1 MKPIIPPGSWP
12 KQMAPMAPNCLFHRG
27 KAPFS
32 LKWSLSGG
40 IAPDLNQYIYTHTL
54 HLAGGELCYVDFPTY
69 PLCFWDL
76 VGLGRPC
83 ELTIHHEEDRH
94 MFPVDTPLWII
105 TDVRHLCLSENKVLQ
120 KCLLIKP
127 CYFPIWWIYPQF
139 LDNSKYHIVGEYLNT
154 PSYPIISRQDKL
166 PPSGA
171 SPQRH
176 MQIKGAMSRMRRGS
190 RGWAS
195 QVEPVGSGLDRQI
208 IFPWEFPRDKK
219 TSTKRESSPHR
230 HQWALSQQ
238 ARSDPGLFN
247 QAAL

>member
-1 MKPIIPPGSWP
+1 MKPWNHETHHSPRELTKTNGTNGTQLLVSSGQSSIFTKMVTFWGYCP
-12 KQMAPMAPNCLFHRG
+12 
-27 KAPFS
+27 
-32 LKWSLSGG
+32 WSKS
-40 IAPDLNQYIYTHTL
+40 IYIYTHTL

-176 MQIKGAMSRMRRGS
+176 MQIKGAMSRMRRGLQRLS
-190 RGWAS
+190 FSGGTRGLWPRS
-195 QVEPVGSGLDRQI
+195 SDH
-208 IFPWEFPRDKK
+208 FPMGISE
-219 TSTKRESSPHR
+219 
-230 HQWALSQQ
+230 
-238 ARSDPGLFN
+238 G
-247 QAAL
+247 